1 MRPESVQ
8 RVCGVSLGLGGILIA
23 AYSIAH
29 ASLFPRDALLAD
41 FAAAVARPAW
51 SALALLAF
59 VAVLLL
65 MLGFGGVYA
74 RMSSRAGALGLLGFV
89 IIELAYLLQAAKV
102 TWEACIY
109 PALAADPGAARLLA
123 GRALF
128 QDPRVAT
135 FRLAAMLTI
144 LAGVILFSLAIVR
157 CRVLPRGA
165 GVLVFA
171 GAVLYGVGPMISIA
185 LAYAGIVVLAAG
197 CLWLAR
203 TLLQGATA

>member
-1 MRPESVQ
+1 MRPENVQ

-23 AYSIAH
+23 GYSIAH

-74 RMSSRAGALGLLGFV
+74 RMSSRAGVLGLLGFV

-135 FRLAAMLTI
+135 FRLVAMLTI

-165 GVLVFA
+165 GALVLA